1 MGGREPGGVS
11 EMDARSQSVGKFHS
25 RKLSSVASCVLTG
38 LFLTGC
44 TANYYRKSADRAAYG
59 AINAKTPLV
68 RNMDNNFTLERTNSI
83 ALDGFAI
90 STNAPN
96 YLGEGGQREVGA
108 RILRLDD
115 ALDIAVHHSR
125 DYQNHKEQLY
135 LSALS
140 LALARHQ
147 FAPIFSA
154 NGEATVSGAGTPV
167 PVTVSN
173 QISHLVTTN
182 VFFTEDRSV
191 SGSGSINVSW
201 LIADVGRVT
210 AAFTSDFLRFVTGDP
225 RVADSSALSA
235 TFISPLIRDAG
246 FKREKEAL
254 VQSERDLLYA
264 LRNFTQYRK
273 DFTVQ
278 IARDYYSVLGQRDAA
293 RNSFLN
299 YQSST
304 KNAER
309 TRAMVAEGRDTTA
322 NLGRLEQQEL
332 SSESSWINAVRGYQ
346 QSLDDFKI
354 EVGLPVDEH
363 VILDEQE
370 LEALQ
375 IEHPQI
381 SVDDSI
387 KVALAGRLDYMNAKD
402 EFADTERQVKLDQNL
417 LRPQLDLS
425 ASAGMVSNP
434 NRNNGFQLPDPRR
447 YSWSAGL
454 ALDPGLD
461 RTSERNTYRS
471 ALISRNRAA
480 RNLELVEDQIKLD
493 VRNSWRTLDQA
504 ERNYQIAESGVKIA
518 KRRVDEQEML
528 AEVGRA
534 RAQDQVDAQNDLI
547 SAKNQRTQAL
557 VTHTIARLQFWDN
570 MGILYIKG
578 NGRWEEVRNDK

>member
-1 MGGREPGGVS
+1 
-11 EMDARSQSVGKFHS
+11 
-25 RKLSSVASCVLTG
+25 VA
-38 LFLTGC
+38 
-44 TANYYRKSADRAAYG
+44 
-59 AINAKTPLV
+59 
-68 RNMDNNFTLERTNSI
+68 E
-83 ALDGFAI
+83 
-90 STNAPN
+90 
-96 YLGEGGQREVGA
+96 
-108 RILRLDD
+108 
-115 ALDIAVHHSR
+115 
-125 DYQNHKEQLY
+125 
-135 LSALS
+135 
-140 LALARHQ
+140 
-147 FAPIFSA
+147 
-154 NGEATVSGAGTPV
+154 
-167 PVTVSN
+167 
-173 QISHLVTTN
+173 
-182 VFFTEDRSV
+182 
-191 SGSGSINVSW
+191 
-201 LIADVGRVT
+201 
-210 AAFTSDFLRFVTGDP
+210 
-225 RVADSSALSA
+225 SSALSA
-235 TFISPLIRDAG
+235 TIVSPLIRDAG

-254 VQSERDLLYA
+254 IQSERDLLYA

-273 DFTVQ
+273 DFSVQ
-278 IARDYYSVLGQRDAA
+278 IARDYYNVLGQRDAT

-332 SSESSWINAVRGYQ
+332 TSESSWINAVRGYQ
-346 QSLDDFKI
+346 QALDDFKI
-354 EVGLPVDEH
+354 EVGLPVDAH
-363 VILDEQE
+363 VILDETE

-375 IEHPQI
+375 IQHPQI

-402 EFADTERQVKLDQNL
+402 EFEDTERQVKLDANL

-425 ASAGMVSNP
+425 ASAGLVSNP
-434 NRNNGFQLPDPRR
+434 NRNTGYQLPDSQR

-461 RTSERNTYRS
+461 RTAERNNYRS

-504 ERNYQIAESGVKIA
+504 QRNYQIAESGVKIA
-518 KRRVDEQEML
+518 ERRVDEQEML

-570 MGILYIKG
+570 MGILFIKG
-578 NGRWEEVRNDK
+578 NGQWEEVSNVK

>member
-1 MGGREPGGVS
+1 M
-11 EMDARSQSVGKFHS
+11 
-25 RKLSSVASCVLTG
+25 SCVLAG
-38 LFLTGC
+38 FFVAGC

-59 AINAKTPLV
+59 AIDAKTPQV
-68 RNMDNNFTLERTNSI
+68 HNMDEHFTLERTNAIS
-83 ALDGFAI
+83 LDAFAE
-90 STNAPN
+90 STNAPT
-96 YLGEGGQREVGA
+96 YLGESGKREVGA

-125 DYQNHKEQLY
+125 DYQNHKEQPY

-154 NGEATVSGAGTPV
+154 RGEAAVSSDAV
-167 PVTVSN
+167 PVITTVSN
-173 QISHLVTTN
+173 SLTTLVTTN
-182 VFFTEDRSV
+182 VAFIEDRNV

-201 LIADVGRVT
+201 LIADVGRIS
-210 AAFTSDFLRFVTGDP
+210 AAFTSDFLRFITGDP
-225 RVADSSALSA
+225 RVVESSALSA
-235 TFISPLIRDAG
+235 TIISPLVRDAG

-254 VQSERDLLYA
+254 IQSERDLLYS

-273 DFTVQ
+273 DFSVQ
-278 IARDYYSVLGQRDAA
+278 VARDYYNVLGQRDAA

-332 SSESSWINAVRGYQ
+332 TSESSWINAVRGYQ
-346 QSLDDFKI
+346 QALDDFKL
-354 EVGLPVDEH
+354 EMGLPVDAS
-363 VILDEQE
+363 VILDQTE

-375 IEHPQI
+375 IQHPEI
-381 SVDDSI
+381 TVADSI
-387 KVALAGRLDYMNAKD
+387 KVALAGRLDYMNARD
-402 EFADTERQVKLDQNL
+402 QFEDSERQVKLDQNL
-417 LRPQLDLS
+417 LRPQLDFS
-425 ASAGMVSNP
+425 ATAGMVSNP
-434 NRNNGFQLPDPRR
+434 DKNTGFQLPDPQR

-454 ALDPGLD
+454 ALDPGFD
-461 RTSERNTYRS
+461 RTAERNTYRS
-471 ALISRNRAA
+471 ALIARNRAA

-518 KRRVDEQEML
+518 ERRVDEQEML

-578 NGRWEEVRNDK
+578 NGRWEEVRNEKQ

>member
-1 MGGREPGGVS
+1 MGC
-11 EMDARSQSVGKFHS
+11 
-25 RKLSSVASCVLTG
+25 LLTG
-38 LFLTGC
+38 LLLTGC

-59 AINAKTPLV
+59 AITAKSPLV
-68 RNMDNNFTLERTNSI
+68 RNMDDNFTLERTNFIS
-83 ALDGFAI
+83 LHKFAV
-90 STNAPN
+90 STNAPD
-96 YLGEGGQREVGA
+96 YLGEGGKREVGA

-115 ALDIAVHHSR
+115 ALDTAVHHSR

-140 LALARHQ
+140 LTLARHQ
-147 FAPIFSA
+147 FEPIFSA
-154 NGEATVSGAGTPV
+154 QGQATVSGAATPV
-167 PVTVSN
+167 TVTVSN
-173 QISHLVTTN
+173 SLTQLVTTN
-182 VFFTEDRSV
+182 VFFTENRSV

-201 LIADVGRVT
+201 LIADVGRIS

-225 RVADSSALSA
+225 RVAESSALSA
-235 TFISPLIRDAG
+235 TLISPLVRDAG

-254 VQSERDLLYA
+254 IQSERNLLYA
-264 LRNFTQYRK
+264 LRDFTQYRK
-273 DFTVQ
+273 DFSVQ
-278 IARDYYSVLGQRDAA
+278 IAKDYYNVLGQRDAA
-293 RNSFLN
+293 HNSFLN

-332 SSESSWINAVRGYQ
+332 SSESAWINAVRGYQ
-346 QSLDDFKI
+346 QALDDFKI
-354 EVGLPVDEH
+354 EVGLPVDAP
-363 VILDEQE
+363 VILDQAE
-370 LEALQ
+370 LAALQ
-375 IEHPQI
+375 IQHPTI
-381 SVDDSI
+381 SVEDSI
-387 KVALAGRLDYMNAKD
+387 KVALAGRLDYMNARD
-402 EFADTERQVKLDQNL
+402 QLEDTERQVKLDRNL

-425 ASAGMVSNP
+425 ASAGIVSNP
-434 NRNNGFQLPDPRR
+434 DRNTGYQLPDPQR

-461 RTSERNTYRS
+461 RTSERNVYRS
-471 ALISRNRAA
+471 ALIARNRAA
-480 RNLELVEDQIKLD
+480 RNLEQVEDQIKLD

-504 ERNYQIAESGVKIA
+504 QRNYQIAESGVKIA
-518 KRRVDEQEML
+518 ERRVDEQEML

-578 NGRWEEVRNDK
+578 NGQWERLSNVE

>member
-1 MGGREPGGVS
+1 V
-11 EMDARSQSVGKFHS
+11 VNC
-25 RKLSSVASCVLTG
+25 LLTG
-38 LFLTGC
+38 FFLTGC

-59 AINAKTPLV
+59 AIAAKTPLV
-68 RNMDNNFTLERTNSI
+68 RNMDGNFSLEQTNSI
-83 ALDGFAI
+83 SLAAFAA
-90 STNAPN
+90 STNAPD
-96 YLGEGGQREVGA
+96 YLGEGGKREDGA

-140 LALARHQ
+140 LALERHQ

-154 NGEATVSGAGTPV
+154 KGDASVSGGAVPITAIVTNLAG
-167 PVTVSN
+167 
-173 QISHLVTTN
+173 LATTN

-201 LIADVGRVT
+201 LIADVGRIS

-225 RVADSSALSA
+225 RLAESSALTA
-235 TFISPLIRDAG
+235 TFISPLVRDAG

-254 VQSERDLLYA
+254 IQSERDLLYA

-278 IARDYYSVLGQRDAA
+278 IARDYYNVLGQRDAA

-332 SSESSWINAVRGYQ
+332 TSESSWINAVRGYQ
-346 QSLDDFKI
+346 QALDDFKM
-354 EVGLPVDEH
+354 ELGLPVDAS
-363 VILDEQE
+363 VILDQAE
-370 LEALQ
+370 LEGLQ
-375 IEHPQI
+375 IQHPQI

-402 EFADTERQVKLDQNL
+402 AFADAERQVKLDQNL
-417 LRPQLDLS
+417 LRPQLDFS
-425 ASAGMVSNP
+425 ATAGMVSNP
-434 NRNNGFQLPDPRR
+434 DKNTGFQLPDPQR

-461 RTSERNTYRS
+461 RTAERNTYRS
-471 ALISRNRAA
+471 ALITRNRAS

-504 ERNYQIAESGVKIA
+504 QRNYEIAESGVKIA
-518 KRRVDEQEML
+518 ERRVDEQEML

-570 MGILYIKG
+570 MGILYING
-578 NGRWEEVRNDK
+578 NGRWEEVSNDK

>member
-1 MGGREPGGVS
+1 MV
-11 EMDARSQSVGKFHS
+11 
-25 RKLSSVASCVLTG
+25 SCVLTG
-38 LFLTGC
+38 FFLTGC

-59 AINAKTPLV
+59 AINAKTPQV
-68 RNMDNNFTLERTNSI
+68 RNMDTNFTLARTNSI
-83 ALDGFAI
+83 SLDAFAI

-96 YLGEGGQREVGA
+96 YLGESGKQEIGA

-115 ALDIAVHHSR
+115 ALDTAVHHSR

-135 LSALS
+135 LTGLS

-154 NGEATVSGAGTPV
+154 NGEATVSSENTPV
-167 PVTVSN
+167 TATVSN
-173 QISHLVTTN
+173 NLTHLVTTN
-182 VFFTEDRSV
+182 VFFTDDRNV

-201 LIADVGRVT
+201 LIADVGRIS
-210 AAFTSDFLRFVTGDP
+210 AAFTSDFLRFVTGDA
-225 RVADSSALSA
+225 RVAESSALSA
-235 TFISPLIRDAG
+235 TLISPLLRDAG

-254 VQSERDLLYA
+254 IQSERDLLYA
-264 LRNFTQYRK
+264 LRTFTQYRK
-273 DFTVQ
+273 DFSVQ
-278 IARDYYSVLGQRDAA
+278 IARDYYNVLGQRDAA

-332 SSESSWINAVRGYQ
+332 TSESSWINAVRSYQ
-346 QSLDDFKI
+346 QALDDFKI
-354 EVGLPVDEH
+354 EVGLPVEAV
-363 VILDEQE
+363 VILDETE

-375 IEHPQI
+375 IQHPQI

-387 KVALAGRLDYMNAKD
+387 KVALAGRLDYMNARD
-402 EFADTERQVKLDQNL
+402 EFEDTERVVKLDQNL

-425 ASAGMVSNP
+425 ATAGIVSDP
-434 NRNNGFQLPDPRR
+434 SRNGGFQLPDPKR

-461 RTSERNTYRS
+461 RTAERNTYRS

-480 RNLELVEDQIKLD
+480 RNLELAEDQIKLD

-504 ERNYQIAESGVKIA
+504 QRNYQIAESGVTIA
-518 KRRVDEQEML
+518 ERRVDEQEML

-578 NGRWEEVRNDK
+578 NGRWEEVSNDK

>member
-1 MGGREPGGVS
+1 
-11 EMDARSQSVGKFHS
+11 MDARSQSVGKFHS

-68 RNMDNNFTLERTNSI
+68 RNMDNNFTLEQTNSI
-83 ALDGFAI
+83 AIDGFAI

-96 YLGEGGQREVGA
+96 YLGEDGHREVGA
-108 RILRLDD
+108 RVLRLDD

-140 LALARHQ
+140 LALERHQ
-147 FAPIFSA
+147 FEPIFSA
-154 NGEATVSGAGTPV
+154 NADAKVSGAGVPVAVVV

-173 QISHLVTTN
+173 QISPLLTTN

-191 SGSGSINVSW
+191 SGSSSINVSW

-210 AAFTSDFLRFVTGDP
+210 AAFTSDFLRFVTGDA

-235 TFISPLIRDAG
+235 MLISPLIRDAG

-254 VQSERDLLYA
+254 IQSERDLLYG
-264 LRNFTQYRK
+264 LRNFTQFRK

-278 IARDYYSVLGQRDAA
+278 IAKDYYNVLGQRDAA

-332 SSESSWINAVRGYQ
+332 SSESSWINTVRGYQ

-354 EVGLPVDEH
+354 EVGLPVDAQ

-375 IEHPQI
+375 IQHPQI
-381 SVDDSI
+381 SVADSI
-387 KVALAGRLDYMNAKD
+387 QVALAGRLDYMNAKD
-402 EFADTERQVKLDQNL
+402 AFADTERQVALDRNL

-434 NRNNGFQLPDPRR
+434 DRNTGFQLPDPRR

-461 RTSERNTYRS
+461 RTAERNTYRS

-518 KRRVDEQEML
+518 ERRVDEQEML

-547 SAKNQRTQAL
+547 SAKNQLTQAL

-578 NGRWEEVRNDK
+578 NGRWEEVSNDK

>member
-1 MGGREPGGVS
+1 
-11 EMDARSQSVGKFHS
+11 
-25 RKLSSVASCVLTG
+25 
-38 LFLTGC
+38 LFAGC
-44 TANYYRKSADRAAYG
+44 TAAHYSKSADRAAYG
-59 AINAKTPLV
+59 AINAKTPQV
-68 RNMDNNFTLERTNSI
+68 RNMDEHFTLERTNTI
-83 ALDGFAI
+83 ALDEFATA
-90 STNAPN
+90 TNAPN
-96 YLGEGGQREVGA
+96 YLGENGQREIGA

-135 LSALS
+135 LSSLM
-140 LALARHQ
+140 LALERHQ

-154 NGEATVSGAGTPV
+154 EGKAAVSGGAVPVTATVSNNLT
-167 PVTVSN
+167 
-173 QISHLVTTN
+173 HLVTTN
-182 VFFTEDRSV
+182 VFFTDDRNI
-191 SGSGSINVSW
+191 SGSASINASW
-201 LIADVGRVT
+201 LIADVGRIS

-225 RVADSSALSA
+225 RLTQSSALSA
-235 TFISPLIRDAG
+235 TLLSPLLRDAG

-254 VQSERDLLYA
+254 IQAERNLLYA

-273 DFTVQ
+273 DFSVQ
-278 IARDYYSVLGQRDAA
+278 IARDYYSVLGLRDAA

-299 YQSST
+299 YQSSS

-332 SSESSWINAVRGYQ
+332 TSESAWINAVRGYQ
-346 QSLDDFKI
+346 QALDDFKLTL
-354 EVGLPVDEH
+354 GMPVDAQI
-363 VILDEQE
+363 ILDEQE

-375 IEHPQI
+375 IQHPEI
-381 SVDDSI
+381 SVADSI
-387 KVALAGRLDYMNAKD
+387 QVALSGRLDYMNAKD
-402 EFADTERQVKLDQNL
+402 EFEDTERQVKLDQNL
-417 LRPQLDLS
+417 LRPQLDFN
-425 ASAGMVSNP
+425 ATAAMVSNP
-434 NRNNGFQLPDPRR
+434 DRNNGFQLPDPQR

-454 ALDPGLD
+454 TLDPGLD
-461 RTSERNTYRS
+461 RTAERNTYRS
-471 ALISRNRAA
+471 ALIARNRAA

-493 VRNSWRTLDQA
+493 VRNSWRTLEQA
-504 ERNYQIAESGVKIA
+504 QRNYQIAESGVKIA
-518 KRRVDEQEML
+518 ERRVDEQEML
-528 AEVGRA
+528 AVVGRA

>member
-1 MGGREPGGVS
+1 M
-11 EMDARSQSVGKFHS
+11 
-25 RKLSSVASCVLTG
+25 SCLLTG
-38 LFLTGC
+38 FFLSGC

-59 AINAKTPLV
+59 AIANKSPLV
-68 RNMDNNFTLERTNSI
+68 RNMDTNFTLERTNSI
-83 ALDGFAI
+83 SLGAFAI
-90 STNAPN
+90 STNAPE
-96 YLGEGGQREVGA
+96 YLGEGGKREVDA
-108 RILRLDD
+108 RILRLND
-115 ALDIAVHHSR
+115 ALDMAVHHSR

-140 LALARHQ
+140 LTLERHQ

-154 NGEATVSGAGTPV
+154 KADATVSGGAV
-167 PVTVSN
+167 PVTAIVTN
-173 QISHLVTTN
+173 LAGLATTN
-182 VFFTEDRSV
+182 VFFTEDRNI
-191 SGSGSINVSW
+191 SGSGSINASW
-201 LIADVGRVT
+201 LIADVGRIS
-210 AAFTSDFLRFVTGDP
+210 AAFTSDFLRFITGDP
-225 RVADSSALSA
+225 RVVESSALSA
-235 TFISPLIRDAG
+235 TLVSPLIRDAG

-254 VQSERDLLYA
+254 IQSERDLLYG

-278 IARDYYSVLGQRDAA
+278 IAKDYYNVLGQRDAA

-346 QSLDDFKI
+346 TALDDFKI
-354 EVGLPVDEH
+354 ELGLPVDAP
-363 VILDEQE
+363 VILDQTE

-375 IEHPQI
+375 IQHPQI

-387 KVALAGRLDYMNAKD
+387 KVALAGRLDYMNAED
-402 EFADTERQVKLDQNL
+402 QLDDAERQVKLDQNL

-425 ASAGMVSNP
+425 ATAGMVSNP
-434 NRNNGFQLPDPRR
+434 NKSTGFQLPDPQR

-461 RTSERNTYRS
+461 RTAERNTYRS
-471 ALISRNRAA
+471 ALIARNRAA

-518 KRRVDEQEML
+518 ERRVDEQEML

-570 MGILYIKG
+570 MGILYING
-578 NGRWEEVRNDK
+578 NGRWEEVRND

>member
-1 MGGREPGGVS
+1 MGII
-11 EMDARSQSVGKFHS
+11 HS
-25 RKLSSVASCVLTG
+25 RKLSSVVNCVLAG
-38 LFLTGC
+38 LLLPGC

-59 AINAKTPLV
+59 AIAARTPLV
-68 RNMDNNFTLERTNSI
+68 RNMDPNFSLERTNSI
-83 ALDGFAI
+83 SLDAFVV
-90 STNAPN
+90 STNAPD
-96 YLGEGGQREVGA
+96 YLGEGGKREVGA
-108 RILRLDD
+108 HILRLDD

-140 LALARHQ
+140 LALERHQ

-154 NGEATVSGAGTPV
+154 KGDATVSGGAVPITAIVTNLAG
-167 PVTVSN
+167 
-173 QISHLVTTN
+173 LATTN
-182 VFFTEDRSV
+182 VFFTEDRSI
-191 SGSGSINVSW
+191 SGSGSINASW
-201 LIADVGRVT
+201 LIADVGRIS

-225 RVADSSALSA
+225 RVVESSALSA
-235 TFISPLIRDAG
+235 TLVSPLVRDAG

-254 VQSERDLLYA
+254 IQSERDLLYA

-278 IARDYYSVLGQRDAA
+278 VARDYYNVLGQRDAA

-346 QSLDDFKI
+346 TALDDFKM
-354 EVGLPVDEH
+354 ELGLPVDAP
-363 VILDEQE
+363 VILDQTE

-375 IEHPQI
+375 IQHPQI

-387 KVALAGRLDYMNAKD
+387 KVALAGRLDYMNARD
-402 EFADTERQVKLDQNL
+402 AFEDAERQVRLDQNL
-417 LRPQLDLS
+417 LRPQLDFS
-425 ASAGMVSNP
+425 ATAGMVSNP
-434 NRNNGFQLPDPRR
+434 DKSTGFQLPDPQR

-461 RTSERNTYRS
+461 RTAERNTYRS

-504 ERNYQIAESGVKIA
+504 QRNYEIAESGVKIA
-518 KRRVDEQEML
+518 ERRVDEQEML

-570 MGILYIKG
+570 MGILYING
-578 NGRWEEVRNDK
+578 NGRWEEVSNDK

>member
-1 MGGREPGGVS
+1 
-11 EMDARSQSVGKFHS
+11 VGIFHS
-25 RKLSSVASCVLTG
+25 RKLSSVASCLLTG
-38 LFLTGC
+38 FFLTGC

-59 AINAKTPLV
+59 AIAAKTPLV
-68 RNMDNNFTLERTNSI
+68 RNMDTNFTLERTNSI
-83 ALDGFAI
+83 SLDGFAT
-90 STNAPN
+90 STNAPD
-96 YLGEGGQREVGA
+96 YLGEGGKREDGA
-108 RILRLDD
+108 KILRLDD

-140 LALARHQ
+140 LALERHQ

-154 NGEATVSGAGTPV
+154 NGDATVSGQAV
-167 PVTVSN
+167 PMTATVSN
-173 QISHLVTTN
+173 KVTTLLTTN

-191 SGSGSINVSW
+191 SGSGSINVNW
-201 LIADVGRVT
+201 LIADVGRIS

-225 RVADSSALSA
+225 RLAESSALSA
-235 TFISPLIRDAG
+235 TFISPLVRDAG

-254 VQSERDLLYA
+254 IQSERDLLYG

-278 IARDYYSVLGQRDAA
+278 IARDYYNVLGQLDAA

-346 QSLDDFKI
+346 QALDDFKM
-354 EVGLPVDEH
+354 ELGLPVDAP
-363 VILDEQE
+363 VILDQAE

-375 IEHPQI
+375 IQHPQI

-402 EFADTERQVKLDQNL
+402 SFEDAERQVKLDQNL
-417 LRPQLDLS
+417 LRPQLDFS
-425 ASAGMVSNP
+425 ATAGMDSNP
-434 NRNNGFQLPDPRR
+434 NRNTGFQLPDPQR

-461 RTSERNTYRS
+461 RTAERNTYRS
-471 ALISRNRAA
+471 ALITRNRSA

-504 ERNYQIAESGVKIA
+504 ERNYEIAESGVKIA
-518 KRRVDEQEML
+518 ERRVDEQEML

-547 SAKNQRTQAL
+547 GAKNQRTQAL

-570 MGILYIKG
+570 MGILYING
-578 NGRWEEVRNDK
+578 DGRWQEVSNDK

>member
-1 MGGREPGGVS
+1 MGCLL
-11 EMDARSQSVGKFHS
+11 A
-25 RKLSSVASCVLTG
+25 G

-44 TANYYRKSADRAAYG
+44 TAHYYRKSADRAAYG
-59 AINAKTPLV
+59 AITAKTPLV
-68 RNMDNNFTLERTNSI
+68 RNMDPAFTLERTNAIS
-83 ALDGFAI
+83 LDAFVL
-90 STNAPN
+90 STNAPA
-96 YLGEGGQREVGA
+96 YLGESGKREEGA

-115 ALDIAVHHSR
+115 ALDLAVHHSR

-140 LALARHQ
+140 LALERHQ

-154 NGEATVSGAGTPV
+154 NGAAAVSGGAV
-167 PVTVSN
+167 PVTETVSN
-173 QISHLVTTN
+173 SLTHLVTTN
-182 VFFTEDRSV
+182 VAFTEDRNV
-191 SGSGSINVSW
+191 TGSGSVNVSW
-201 LIADVGRVT
+201 LIADVGRIS

-225 RVADSSALSA
+225 RVAESSALSA
-235 TFISPLIRDAG
+235 TLISPLVRDAG

-254 VQSERDLLYA
+254 IQSERDLLYA

-273 DFTVQ
+273 DFSVQ
-278 IARDYYSVLGQRDAA
+278 IARDYYDVLGQRDAA

-346 QSLDDFKI
+346 QALDDFKI
-354 EVGLPVDEH
+354 ELGLPVEST
-363 VILDEQE
+363 VILDEME

-375 IEHPQI
+375 IQHPQI
-381 SVDDSI
+381 SVEDSI

-402 EFADTERQVKLDQNL
+402 AFADTERQVKLDQNL
-417 LRPQLDLS
+417 LRPQLDFS
-425 ASAGMVSNP
+425 ATAGMVSNP
-434 NRNNGFQLPDPRR
+434 NKSTGFQLPDPQR

-461 RTSERNTYRS
+461 RTAERNTYRS

-518 KRRVDEQEML
+518 ERRVDEQEML

-578 NGRWEEVRNDK
+578 NGRWEEVSNDK

>member
-1 MGGREPGGVS
+1 
-11 EMDARSQSVGKFHS
+11 VGKFHS
-25 RKLSSVASCVLTG
+25 RKLSSAWCCLLAG

-59 AINAKTPLV
+59 AIHFRAPRV
-68 RNMDNNFTLERTNSI
+68 RNMDENFTLERTNSI
-83 ALDGFAI
+83 SLEGFAI
-90 STNAPN
+90 ATNAPN
-96 YLGEGGQREVGA
+96 YLGDGGKREMGA
-108 RILRLDD
+108 RILELND
-115 ALDIAVHHSR
+115 ALDMAVHHSR
-125 DYQNHKEQLY
+125 EYQNHKEQLY

-147 FAPIFSA
+147 FAPIFSGRGDVA
-154 NGEATVSGAGTPV
+154 VSGGAVPITATVSNSLT
-167 PVTVSN
+167 
-173 QISHLVTTN
+173 HLVTTN
-182 VFFTEDRSV
+182 VFFTEDRNI

-201 LIADVGRVT
+201 LIADVGRLS
-210 AAFTSDFLRFVTGDP
+210 AAFTSDFLRFVTGDA
-225 RVADSSALSA
+225 RVAESSALSA
-235 TFISPLIRDAG
+235 TLISPLLRDAG

-254 VQSERDLLYA
+254 IQSERDLLYD
-264 LRNFTQYRK
+264 LRTFTQYRK
-273 DFTVQ
+273 DFSVQ
-278 IARDYYSVLGQRDAA
+278 IARAYYSVLGQRDAA

-332 SSESSWINAVRGYQ
+332 TSESSWINAVRNYQ
-346 QSLDDFKI
+346 QALDDFKI
-354 EVGLPVDEH
+354 ELGLPVDAL

-370 LEALQ
+370 LEELQ
-375 IEHPQI
+375 IQHPQI
-381 SVDDSI
+381 SVADSI
-387 KVALAGRLDYMNAKD
+387 NVALAGRLDYMNAKD
-402 EFADTERQVKLDQNL
+402 EFADTERRVKLDQNL

-425 ASAGMVSNP
+425 GTAGIVSNP
-434 NRNNGFQLPDPRR
+434 DRNGGFQLPDPQR

-454 ALDPGLD
+454 TLDPGFD
-461 RTSERNTYRS
+461 RTSERNAYRS

-493 VRNSWRTLDQA
+493 VRNSWRTLEQA
-504 ERNYQIAESGVKIA
+504 QRNYQIAESGVKIA
-518 KRRVDEQEML
+518 ERRVDEQEML
-528 AEVGRA
+528 AIVGRA

-578 NGRWEEVRNDK
+578 NGRWEEVSNAK